1 MIYLLAALPIP
12 RDEHQYLLRQ
22 LKLRPNLLR
31 QIPGR
36 HSLIL
41 VNIEGKVKLVTPLL
55 GDSFQSTGM
64 WIFAYFD
71 SLLNE
76 GDLF

>member
-1 MIYLLAALPIP
+1 MVYLLTALPVP
-12 RDEHQYLLRQ
+12 RDEDQYLLRQ

-31 QIPGR
+31 QIPGS
-36 HSLIL
+36 HCFIL

-71 SLLNE
+71 SLLDE